1 MFLTEERLRMGR
13 EEISKGMVPGTVH
26 SVVSNKEVVMHMVG
40 RIGFMGLGIA
50 LAGCLTGAPV
60 FAGDKPPKAPVE
72 DGSKV
77 MITSPKDGDKVSDSF
92 ELKYELTK
100 GSQAT
105 HVHAYVDDEYQKG
118 FSGALKGLSKGT
130 HKVTVTGATKD
141 HDPVMA
147 THTVNVDVQ

>member
-1 MFLTEERLRMGR
+1 MRM
-13 EEISKGMVPGTVH
+13 M
-26 SVVSNKEVVMHMVG
+26 G

-50 LAGCLTGAPV
+50 LAGCLVGAPA
-60 FAGDKPPKAPVE
+60 FAGDKPAKAPVE

-77 MITSPKDGDKVSDSF
+77 MIMSPKDGEKVTDTF
-92 ELKYELTK
+92 ELKYDLTK

-105 HVHAYVDDEYQKG
+105 HVHAYVDDQYQKG
-118 FSGALKGLSKGT
+118 FSGTLKGLSKGT

-147 THTVNVDVQ
+147 THSITVDVD